1 VLRFTTPTDA
11 QLGVVLDAQAR
22 ESLTYRE
29 AGATRGDDLP
39 SGYTHD
45 RYSVALGHGVFEA
58 AKLGLREWR
67 AHVGA
72 GISIYPPAPPIHP
85 DVNVILSFRTGP
97 LRAIAACRI
106 VYVCD
111 DADRFGFAYG
121 TLPEHPEMGE
131 EAFIV
136 ERDAAG
142 DVRFVIT
149 AFSRPASAITRLA
162 KPLARVVQQRVTRQ
176 YLEALR
182 TWTSLSPDVG

>member
-1 VLRFTTPTDA
+1 MLRFTTPTDA

-29 AGATRGDDLP
+29 VGATRGDDLP

-45 RYSVALGHGVFEA
+45 HYSVPLGHGVFET
-58 AKLGLREWR
+58 AKLGLREWC
-67 AHVGA
+67 AHIGA
-72 GISIYPPAPPIHP
+72 GVSIYPPAPPIHP
-85 DVNVILSFRTGP
+85 DVNVVLSFRTGP
-97 LRAIAACRI
+97 LSAIAACRI

-111 DADRFGFAYG
+111 DPDRFGFAYG
-121 TLPEHPEMGE
+121 TLPEHPETGE
-131 EAFIV
+131 EAFVI

-142 DVRFVIT
+142 GVSFVIT

-162 KPLARVVQQRVTRQ
+162 KPLARVVQQRVTCQ

-182 TWTSLSPDVG
+182 TYVARSG